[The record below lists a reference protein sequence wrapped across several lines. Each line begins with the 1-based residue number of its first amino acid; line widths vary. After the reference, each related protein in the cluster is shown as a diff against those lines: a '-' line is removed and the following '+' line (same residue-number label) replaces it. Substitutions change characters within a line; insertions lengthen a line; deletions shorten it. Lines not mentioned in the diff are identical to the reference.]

1 MFHNVLRCT
10 EAGITSTPLLSY
22 IDQELLYVP
31 RVLLTSKSICFIVLR
46 SYDNHISLNAEAF
59 ASTGFTLAFPV
70 MNESLI
76 RECIQV
82 VIDQNIF
89 PRAALPV

>member
-1 MFHNVLRCT
+1 MKL
-10 EAGITSTPLLSY
+10 ITSCCIPNRHA
-22 IDQELLYVP
+22 IWC
-31 RVLLTSKSICFIVLR
+31 R
-46 SYDNHISLNAEAF
+46 YDNHISLNAEAF

-70 MNESLI
+70 INEGLI

>member
-1 MFHNVLRCT
+1 M
-10 EAGITSTPLLSY
+10 
-22 IDQELLYVP
+22 
-31 RVLLTSKSICFIVLR
+31 
-46 SYDNHISLNAEAF
+46 F

-70 MNESLI
+70 MNEALI

-89 PRAALPV
+89 PRSALPV